1 MTISLPGSS
10 RKGLTGLFKRND
22 DTAAKRPAAKKQL
35 DGTQLA
41 KLFDKQA
48 RTAKPVKPAK
58 LSEGEL
64 DASAQLSSLR
74 GALYSSKS

>member
-10 RKGLTGLFKRND
+10 RKGFSGLFKRK
-22 DTAAKRPAAKKQL
+22 AAPKVARPTAKKQL
-35 DGTQLA
+35 DGQQLA

-58 LSEGEL
+58 LSDTEL
-64 DASAQLSSLR
+64 DASERLSSMR
-74 GALYSSKS
+74 GALYSKN